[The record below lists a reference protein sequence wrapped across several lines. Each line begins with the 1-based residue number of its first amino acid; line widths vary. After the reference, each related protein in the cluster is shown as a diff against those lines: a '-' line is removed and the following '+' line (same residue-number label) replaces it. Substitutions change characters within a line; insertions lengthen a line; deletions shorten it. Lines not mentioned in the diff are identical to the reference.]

1 MKIALLTRAIHPL
14 HGRGGLERHTA
25 ALKRYLELA
34 GCDVRVF
41 TTPPDHEI
49 SEPRDETYTFTSSRM
64 LPWPRRPGFVVLER
78 NTNYLIWSV
87 RAARELIRSFEP
99 DIVQADGGAGFG
111 YARLGAGKHAPLVL
125 HPHGMEEFK
134 ASALKRAAYFPL
146 RNAIRY
152 AAARAARVIA
162 PDQSMQ
168 EEVQKLLGVEPE
180 KIALIPNAIDIEE
193 IDRRPD
199 GEISVLDLD
208 ARDTVLL
215 SVGRLEANKGFVD
228 LAKAL
233 GAIRKE
239 MPEHWK
245 WVLVGEGS
253 QRETIERVVNE
264 RGIAPKTFL
273 VGSVSDEQLHALYKR
288 ANLFVHPTRY
298 EGSSMVTLEAM
309 AHGKPVIA
317 TRVGGIPDKVVDGV
331 SGILVSP
338 NDVNALAR
346 TLVAA
351 VTESDMLAEWGHEG
365 RRIAEQEFSWSTRVH
380 ELLELYGQLRR

>member
-1 MKIALLTRAIHPL
+1 MKVALLTRAIHPL

-25 ALKRYLELA
+25 ALKRYLERA

-41 TTPPDHEI
+41 TQPPFREL

-87 RAARELIRSFEP
+87 RAARELIGSFEP

-134 ASALKRAAYFPL
+134 ATALKRAAYFPL

-168 EEVQKLLGVEPE
+168 EEVQKLLGVEQE

-199 GEISVLDLD
+199 SEISVLDLD

-233 GAIRKE
+233 GGIRKE

-264 RGIAPKTFL
+264 RGIAPKTPSWVPSWVPSPTSNSTRCTNGRTFSSTRRDTKEAPWSRSKRWRTANPSSRRAS
-273 VGSVSDEQLHALYKR
+273 VAFPTRWSTAFPGSWC
-288 ANLFVHPTRY
+288 HPT
-298 EGSSMVTLEAM
+298 T
-309 AHGKPVIA
+309 
-317 TRVGGIPDKVVDGV
+317 
-331 SGILVSP
+331 
-338 NDVNALAR
+338 
-346 TLVAA
+346 
-351 VTESDMLAEWGHEG
+351 
-365 RRIAEQEFSWSTRVH
+365 
-380 ELLELYGQLRR
+380 

>member
-25 ALKRYLELA
+25 ALKRYLERA

-41 TTPPDHEI
+41 TTPPDQEL

-87 RAARELIRSFEP
+87 RAARELIGSFEP

-111 YARLGAGKHAPLVL
+111 YAVLGAEKHAPLVL

-134 ASALKRAAYFPL
+134 TTALKRAAYFPL

-152 AAARAARVIA
+152 AASRAARVIA
-162 PDQSMQ
+162 PDRSMKV
-168 EEVQKLLGVEPE
+168 EVLQLLGVEPD
-180 KIALIPNAIDIEE
+180 KIAVIPNAIDIEE

-199 GEISVLDLD
+199 GDVSVLELD

-228 LAKAL
+228 LANAL
-233 GAIRKE
+233 GEIRDE

-245 WVLVGEGS
+245 WVLVGEGL

-264 RGIAPKTFL
+264 RGLAPKTSL

-309 AHGKPVIA
+309 AHSKPVIA
-317 TRVGGIPDKVVDGV
+317 TRVGGIPDKIVDGV
-331 SGILVSP
+331 SGILVP
-338 NDVNALAR
+338 PADVDALAR
-346 TLVAA
+346 TLAAA
-351 VTESDMLAEWGHEG
+351 VTERDMLAEWGHEG
-365 RRIAEQEFSWSTRVH
+365 RRIAEQEFSWSTRIH
-380 ELLELYGQLRR
+380 ELLELYGQLQ